1 MVPIMLI
8 ATLFLGHL
16 AMSSRD
22 EDQDI
27 LAAASFLLVMP
38 PDMCK
43 EATEKA
49 DETAKAAQQADRN
62 FDTAKKQRDDKE
74 KVLGQRTR
82 AAEAAKKNAD
92 EHRTDPDIRAKNDKA
107 QAEAQAAVT
116 TATEAFETAKKNF
129 EDANKNKKS
138 AASAV
143 KIANMDKEADCKKG
157 KK

>member
-92 EHRTDPDIRAKNDKA
+92 EHRTDPDIRAKKRQSPGRSPGSSNDSNGSLRDCEEELRGCK
-107 QAEAQAAVT
+107 QKQ
-116 TATEAFETAKKNF
+116 
-129 EDANKNKKS
+129 
-138 AASAV
+138 
-143 KIANMDKEADCKKG
+143 KICGECRKDR
-157 KK
+157 